1 MGYQPQMT
9 ILKQTAVLLLCGL
22 LSCNVFAQQ
31 RNKNDATKIANDFI
45 ECNLSKFVDSE
56 IKLRLSSSLISSN
69 EALNTGKEAYY
80 IFAPPSEGKG
90 FVIVS
95 GDKRMPAILAY
106 SDEEQFDIDNIPP
119 NVRYWLDC
127 YAEAFLTLNSRSDTV
142 PFKTSSV
149 NPDGISPL
157 LENNSWG
164 QDDPYNRLCPSVRN
178 ERCVT
183 GCVATAMAQVM
194 RFHKY
199 PATGK
204 GSISYTTETNNIHI
218 QHNLASTQFRWND
231 VIDDY
236 NGAYTPE
243 QADAVAELMYSCG
256 VSVNMDY
263 CTSSQGGSGTYQS
276 NLIKAFIENFSYDQ
290 DAAFMKRSYCSE
302 EDWHNILVKELN
314 EGRPVNYA
322 GTNIKDGGHSFVF
335 DGYRVSEGNK
345 YPDYHVN
352 WGWNGSCNGYY
363 QIADL
368 SPSENGQHT
377 TAGGFNN
384 SQQITIGIKP
394 EDGIDNGSIY
404 LCTTNLHT
412 STTTAKAGSTIN
424 IYAASCANMSY
435 KKFNGTIH
443 AILISKEDGKE
454 IILGESR
461 LKALSFLQEQNNVNI
476 EITLPHN
483 LANGQYTVQLRSRQS
498 GEDEYQQVFSKQY
511 PQLAISDAGEDFP
524 EEIHKA
530 VLGCSELKVVGKT
543 DSANICLNIYE
554 LQNLQ
559 PSPFVGDLRMIL
571 ADNTGR
577 QLVAFGD
584 SIQPGELS
592 TFEILEDPLKIQG
605 CLTGNWPNGNYRLYV
620 GAKLINSSTYT
631 LLSYY
636 DISQPSIEY
645 QELYLDAQIKD
656 GKITIEGHTYE
667 IQPATNIESVSSC
680 GIRESPY
687 IISLS
692 GIRYD
697 RDKHNISPGIY
708 ISGRKKILIR

>member
-1 MGYQPQMT
+1 MRISKYG
-9 ILKQTAVLLLCGL
+9 ILKQAAVLLFCGL
-22 LSCNVFAQQ
+22 LSSNGFAQQ
-31 RNKNDATKIANDFI
+31 RSKADAAKVANEFV
-45 ECNLSKFVDSE
+45 ESRLSKYVDSE
-56 IKLRLSSSLISSN
+56 MKLRLSSSLISSS
-69 EALNTGKEAYY
+69 ESLSIGKEAYY

-95 GDKRMPAILAY
+95 GDERMPAVLAY

-127 YAEAFLTLNSRSDTV
+127 YAEAFLTLQSRSDTV
-142 PFKTSSV
+142 PFRASPV

-164 QDDPYNRLCPSVRN
+164 QDDPYNRLCPTVRN

-194 RFHKY
+194 RFHQY
-199 PATGK
+199 PDIGK
-204 GSISYTTETNNIHI
+204 GYVSYTTETNNIRI
-218 QHNLASTQFRWND
+218 QRDLATVQFRWDNM
-231 VIDDY
+231 IDDY
-236 NGAYTPE
+236 NGTYTSE

-263 CTSSQGGSGTYQS
+263 CTSSQGGSGAYQS
-276 NLIKAFIENFSYDQ
+276 SLVKAFIENFGYDQ
-290 DAAFMKRSYCSE
+290 DAAFMTRDYCSG
-302 EDWHNILVKELN
+302 EDWHNILVRELN

-322 GTNIKDGGHSFVF
+322 GVSIRDGGHSFVF

-368 SPSENGQHT
+368 SPSENGQHA
-377 TAGGFNN
+377 TAGGFNS
-384 SQQITIGIKP
+384 SQQIAIGIKP
-394 EDGIDNGSIY
+394 EDGINDGTVY

-412 STTTAKAGSTIN
+412 SATTAKAGSTISV
-424 IYAASCANMSY
+424 YTASCENMSY
-435 KKFNGTIH
+435 KEFNGTIH
-443 AILISKEDGKE
+443 AVLISKDDGKE
-454 IILGESR
+454 TILGESR

-476 EITLPHN
+476 EITLPRD
-483 LANGQYTVQLRSRQS
+483 LANGQYTLQLRSRQT

-511 PQLAISDAGEDFP
+511 PQLTISDAGEDAP
-524 EEIHKA
+524 EEIREA
-530 VLGCSELKVVGKT
+530 VLGSSELQVVGGA

-559 PSPFVGDLRMIL
+559 PSTFIGDLRMIL
-571 ADNTGR
+571 ADNTGK
-577 QLVAFGD
+577 QLVSFGD

-592 TFEILEDPLKIQG
+592 AFEILGDPMRIQG

-620 GAKLINSSTYT
+620 GARLINSPAYT
-631 LLSYY
+631 LLYY
-636 DISQPSIEY
+636 HEVGQPSIEY

-656 GKITIEGHTYE
+656 GKITIQGHTYE
-667 IQPATNIESVSSC
+667 ILPTTAIESASRMMRKNSC
-680 GIRESPY
+680 VT
-687 IISLS
+687 SLS
-692 GIRYD
+692 GIRYN
-697 RDKHNISPGIY
+697 RDKQTIPPGIY

>member
-9 ILKQTAVLLLCGL
+9 ILKQAAVLLFCGL
-22 LSCNVFAQQ
+22 LSSNGFAQQ
-31 RNKNDATKIANDFI
+31 RNKSDATKIANGFI
-45 ECNLSKFVDSE
+45 ESHLSKYVGSDM
-56 IKLRLSSSLISSN
+56 KLRSSSSLISSN
-69 EALNTGKEAYY
+69 EALNIGKEAYY
-80 IFAPPSEGKG
+80 IFTLPSEEKG

-95 GDKRMPAILAY
+95 GDKRMPTILAY

-127 YAEAFLTLNSRSDTV
+127 YAEAFLTLDSHSDTV
-142 PFKTSSV
+142 PLRASSI

-157 LENNSWG
+157 LGNNSWG

-194 RFHKY
+194 HFHRY
-199 PATGK
+199 PAIGK
-204 GSISYTTETNNIHI
+204 GNISYTTETNDIHI
-218 QHNLASTQFRWND
+218 QRNLASSQFRWD
-231 VIDDY
+231 DMIDDY
-236 NGAYTPE
+236 NGTYTSE
-243 QADAVAELMYSCG
+243 QADAIAELMYSCG

-263 CTSSQGGSGTYQS
+263 CTSSQGGSGAYQS

-290 DAAFMKRSYCSE
+290 DAAFMARSYCSE

-322 GTNIKDGGHSFVF
+322 GTSIKDGGHSFVF

-363 QIADL
+363 QVADL
-368 SPSENGQHT
+368 SPSENGQHVA
-377 TAGGFNN
+377 AGGFNN
-384 SQQITIGIKP
+384 SQQITIGIQP
-394 EDGIDNGSIY
+394 EDGINDGSIH

-412 STTTAKAGSTIN
+412 SVTTAKAGSTIN
-424 IYAASCANMSY
+424 VYAASCTNLSY

-461 LKALSFLQEQNNVNI
+461 LKALSFLQSQNNVNI

-483 LANGQYTVQLRSRQS
+483 LANGLYTVQLRSRQS
-498 GEDEYQQVFSKQY
+498 EEDEYQQVFSKQY
-511 PQLAISDAGEDFP
+511 PQLAISDAGEDDP
-524 EEIHKA
+524 EVIREP
-530 VLGCSELKVVGKT
+530 VLGCTELKVVGKT
-543 DSANICLNIYE
+543 DSINICLNIYE
-554 LQNLQ
+554 LQNFQ
-559 PSPFVGDLRMIL
+559 SSPFIGDLRMVL

-577 QLVAFGD
+577 QLVSFGD

-592 TFEILEDPLKIQG
+592 TFEILGDPLKIQG

-667 IQPATNIESVSSC
+667 IQPTTTIESVSSC
-680 GIRESPY
+680 RTGKSPY
-687 IISLS
+687 VISLS

-697 RDKHNISPGIY
+697 RDKHNIPPGIY
-708 ISGRKKILIR
+708 ISGRKKTLIR

>member
-1 MGYQPQMT
+1 MRITVQND

-45 ECNLSKFVDSE
+45 EGNLPKYVDSE
-56 IKLRLSSSLISSN
+56 MKLRLSSSNISSS
-69 EALNTGKEAYY
+69 EALKTGKEAYY
-80 IFAPPSEGKG
+80 IFAPPSEEKG

-95 GDKRMPAILAY
+95 GDERMPAILAY
-106 SDEEQFDIDNIPP
+106 SDEGQFDIDNIPP
-119 NVRYWLDC
+119 SVRYWLDC
-127 YAEAFLTLNSRSDTV
+127 YAEAFLALDSRSDTV
-142 PFKTSSV
+142 PLRASSV
-149 NPDGISPL
+149 NPGGISPL

-164 QDDPYNRLCPSVRN
+164 QDDPYNRLCPAVRN

-194 RFHKY
+194 RFHQY
-199 PATGK
+199 PAVGK
-204 GSISYTTETNNIHI
+204 GRISYTTETNNIHI
-218 QHNLASTQFRWND
+218 QRNLASSQFRWD
-231 VIDDY
+231 DMIDDY
-236 NGAYTPE
+236 SGTYTPE

-263 CTSSQGGSGTYQS
+263 CTSSQGGSGAYQS
-276 NLIKAFIENFSYDQ
+276 SLIKAFIENFGYDQ
-290 DAAFMKRSYCSE
+290 DAAFMTRSYCSE
-302 EDWHNILVKELN
+302 EDWHNILVRELN

-322 GTNIKDGGHSFVF
+322 GTSMRDGGHSFVF

-368 SPSENGQHT
+368 SPSENGLHA

-394 EDGIDNGSIY
+394 EDGNSDGSIY
-404 LCTTNLHT
+404 LCTTKLHT
-412 STTTAKAGSTIN
+412 SAATAKAGSTIN
-424 IYAASCANMSY
+424 VYAASCSNMSY
-435 KKFNGTIH
+435 KEFNGTIH
-443 AILISKEDGKE
+443 ATLISMDDGKE
-454 IILGESR
+454 TILGESR
-461 LKALSFLQEQNNVNI
+461 LKALSFLREQNNVNI
-476 EITLPHN
+476 EITLPNN
-483 LANGQYTVQLRSRQS
+483 LADGQYIVQLRSRQT
-498 GEDEYQQVFSKQY
+498 GENEYQQVFSKQY
-511 PQLAISDAGEDFP
+511 PQLTVSATGEDTS
-524 EEIHKA
+524 EVISKA
-530 VLGCSELKVVGKT
+530 VLGSSELEVVA

-559 PSPFVGDLRMIL
+559 PSPFIGDLRMIL
-571 ADNTGR
+571 ADSTGK
-577 QLVAFGD
+577 QLVSFGD
-584 SIQPGELS
+584 SVQPGELS
-592 TFEILEDPLKIQG
+592 TFEIMGDPLKIQG
-605 CLTGNWPNGNYRLYV
+605 SLTGNWPNGNYRLYV
-620 GAKLINSSTYT
+620 GAKLINSPTYA
-631 LLSYY
+631 LVSYY

-645 QELYLDAQIKD
+645 QELYLDAQIND

-667 IQPATNIESVSSC
+667 IRPTTAIESASSSK
-680 GIRESPY
+680 IRENPY
-687 IISLS
+687 VISLS

-697 RDKHNISPGIY
+697 RDKHSIPPGIY